1 MKASDMLR
9 NNNGL
14 KTTQSVLNKQQ
25 SGADAA
31 NKVAQTQAPVFT
43 QQQLDAAGKKVDQM
57 NTATPTDD
65 AMKAT
70 RAKTIATQQAIA
82 NWVDVN
88 QGAPSD
94 EEDKPSVPIVKKEEP
109 AEQPKQLSYADMYKM
124 LNPDIT
130 ETAEQRA
137 NREKKE
143 RTKARIAALGDGL
156 RALSNIYFATKG
168 AKVVHNPELDMTKA
182 VNKRKAYMDAQ
193 RDKNRASWLAGYQ
206 RALALDDEARKNN
219 LTLAEQMRYHDMQND
234 INKMKADQ
242 GQQRI
247 NQNQQRI
254 DLSKLKYT
262 NDAEYKDNQLKIK
275 KMLAD
280 GKISHLDAQDAL
292 ARLREGRIANKAQK
306 SSGGNQTTAGYW
318 YEYYDMMD
326 TPEGQKKINELKRKL
341 RIKNVTQTNVKYIMN
356 RLKGRSSSTGG
367 GGASSGGGKHTTHKA
382 GGSSHAGGSSSTGG
396 KKKTGVN
403 WIK

>member
-9 NNNGL
+9 NINGL

-25 SGADAA
+25 SGMDAA
-31 NKVAQTQAPVFT
+31 QKVAQTQAPVFT

-57 NTATPTDD
+57 NAAAPTDD
-65 AMKAT
+65 AMKAA

-82 NWVDVN
+82 NGVDVN

-94 EEDKPSVPIVKKEEP
+94 EEDKPSVPIVKKPEP
-109 AEQPKQLSYADMYKM
+109 AVEQPKQLSYADMYKM
-124 LNPDIT
+124 LNPEMN

-168 AKVVHNPELDMTKA
+168 AKVVHNPESDMTKV

-193 RDKNRASWLAGYQ
+193 REKNRASWLAGDQ
-206 RALALDDEARKNN
+206 RALALDEEARKNN

-234 INKMKADQ
+234 INKVKNDQ

-247 NQNQQRI
+247 DQGNRRL
-254 DLSKLKYT
+254 DLSKMKYQT
-262 NDAEYKDNQLKIK
+262 DADYKKAVLAIK
-275 KMLAD
+275 KALAD
-280 GKISHLDAQDAL
+280 GQISHWQAQEAIQRMN
-292 ARLREGRIANKAQK
+292 AETGRLRANKSGSGGSRKSSYSGEVDEYMDLMDKDPEGMAEAAREVKKMGYSPKTAAGKKAQK
-306 SSGGNQTTAGYW
+306 IAYQ
-318 YEYYDMMD
+318 
-326 TPEGQKKINELKRKL
+326 RKHG
-341 RIKNVTQTNVKYIMN
+341 
-356 RLKGRSSSTGG
+356 KG
-367 GGASSGGGKHTTHKA
+367 KQNHTSA
-382 GGSSHAGGSSSTGG
+382 NNGG

-403 WIK
+403 W

>member
-31 NKVAQTQAPVFT
+31 QKATAEQIN
-43 QQQLDAAGKKVDQM
+43 M
-57 NTATPTDD
+57 NTAQAMLHGKEEQLTPPKD
-65 AMKAT
+65 AHEQAVRMN
-70 RAKTIATQQAIA
+70 QQTAEGMLNGSI
-82 NWVDVN
+82 
-88 QGAPSD
+88 PM
-94 EEDKPSVPIVKKEEP
+94 DKPSVPIVKKEEP
-109 AEQPKQLSYADMYKM
+109 AEQPKQLSYADMYKI
-124 LNPDIT
+124 LNPEHQ

-168 AKVVHNPELDMTKA
+168 AKVVHNPESDMTKA

-193 RDKNRASWLAGYQ
+193 REKNRASWLAGYQ
-206 RALALDDEARKNN
+206 RALALDEEARKNN

-234 INKMKADQ
+234 INKVKNDQ

-247 NQNQQRI
+247 DQGNRRL
-254 DLSKLKYT
+254 DLSELKYT

-280 GKISHLDAQDAL
+280 GQISHWAAQDAL

-306 SSGGNQTTAGYW
+306 SSGGNKTTAGYW

-341 RIKNVTQTNVKYIMN
+341 RIKNVTQTNVRYLMD

-382 GGSSHAGGSSSTGG
+382 GGSSSAGG
-396 KKKTGVN
+396 KKKTGVK
-403 WIK
+403 W

>member
-9 NNNGL
+9 NKNGL

-25 SGADAA
+25 SGVDAA

-57 NTATPTDD
+57 NAATPTDD
-65 AMKAT
+65 AMKAA

-82 NWVDVN
+82 NGVDVN

-94 EEDKPSVPIVKKEEP
+94 EEDKPSVPIVKKPEP
-109 AEQPKQLSYADMYKM
+109 AVEQPKQLSYADMYKM
-124 LNPDIT
+124 LNPEMN
-130 ETAEQRA
+130 ETDEQRA

-168 AKVVHNPELDMTKA
+168 AKVVHNPESDMTKV

-193 RDKNRASWLAGYQ
+193 REKNRASWLAGYQ
-206 RALALDDEARKNN
+206 RALALDEEARKNN

-234 INKMKADQ
+234 INKVKNDQ

-247 NQNQQRI
+247 DQGNRRL
-254 DLSKLKYT
+254 DLSKMKYDT
-262 NDAEYKDNQLKIK
+262 DADYKKSILAIK
-275 KMLAD
+275 KALAD
-280 GKISHLDAQDAL
+280 GQISHWQAQEAIQRIN
-292 ARLREGRIANKAQK
+292 AATGRIRANKSGSGGSRTGSYSGEVDEYMDLMEKDPEGMAEAAKEVKKMGYSPKTAAGKKAQK
-306 SSGGNQTTAGYW
+306 IAYQ
-318 YEYYDMMD
+318 
-326 TPEGQKKINELKRKL
+326 RKHG
-341 RIKNVTQTNVKYIMN
+341 
-356 RLKGRSSSTGG
+356 KGKQNHTSSSN
-367 GGASSGGGKHTTHKA
+367 K
-382 GGSSHAGGSSSTGG
+382 GG

-403 WIK
+403 W